1 MKPTTVLKVVPSEPA
16 YIAVSS
22 LFEFEPYH
30 QSQKSDKQEML
41 HISQLHVVTVTK
53 QEAANYVKNSKVEN
67 DGE

>member
-16 YIAVSS
+16 YIALSS
-22 LFEFEPYH
+22 LFEFKPYH

-41 HISQLHVVTVTK
+41 HLSQLHVVTVTK